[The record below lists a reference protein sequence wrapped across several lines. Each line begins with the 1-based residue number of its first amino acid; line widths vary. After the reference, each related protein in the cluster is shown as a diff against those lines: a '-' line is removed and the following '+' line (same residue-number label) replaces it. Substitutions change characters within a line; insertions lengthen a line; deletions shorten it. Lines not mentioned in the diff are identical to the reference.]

1 MCYVLVPGADGLQ
14 STGAPAAVVRKGAA
28 LCWYCKLRFHGIY
41 YQAFDR
47 KEIQQLVNCT
57 VPSTSKPCVH
67 SACSVHLIA
76 N

>member
-28 LCWYCKLRFHGIY
+28 LCWYCKLQFHGIY

-47 KEIQQLVNCT
+47 KEIQQLVNST
-57 VPSTSKPCVH
+57 VQVRQSRASTRLAPST
-67 SACSVHLIA
+67 
-76 N
+76 